1 MTILYQYVIR
11 QILKYIAI
19 VLSAVVSIYLMV
31 DFFEKIDNFMGA
43 GLPVSRALVFFCF
56 NIPFIISQVLPV
68 SVLLSI
74 LIVFGLMNK
83 HHEIIALNSSGI
95 SIYYLFKPVVL
106 IGLAASIALF
116 FFSETVVPLAVEKAD
131 KIWREEVRH
140 ESAVIS
146 KEKDIWLKDHRMIIN
161 IRYYHPAEKAVFGIS
176 LNYFDE
182 NFRLI
187 RKTDARKGIFR
198 NGKWVLSDVIE
209 QISDPKTGQYFVN
222 IRDEISESLNIQ
234 PEDLQMIVKQSKQ
247 MSFTE
252 LSDYIRKVES
262 EGYDAASY
270 RTDLHAK
277 IAFPFIC
284 LILSVL
290 GTGLAAK
297 TRFRD
302 GLSANIAYGIGLV
315 FVYWIVYSFCLSLGY
330 GDMLP
335 PIIAAYSA
343 NVIFL
348 CLGIILLIKA
358 SETI

>member
-1 MTILYQYVIR
+1 
-11 QILKYIAI
+11 
-19 VLSAVVSIYLMV
+19 
-31 DFFEKIDNFMGA
+31 
-43 GLPVSRALVFFCF
+43 
-56 NIPFIISQVLPV
+56 VLPV

-95 SIYYLFKPVVL
+95 SIYYLFKPVLL
-106 IGLAASIALF
+106 IGLSASVALF
-116 FFSETVVPLAVEKAD
+116 FFSETVVPVAVEKAD
-131 KIWREEVRH
+131 KIWRQEVRH
-140 ESAVIS
+140 ESSVQT
-146 KEKDIWLKDHRMIIN
+146 KENDIWLKDHRMIIN
-161 IRYYHPAEKAVFGIS
+161 IRYYHPMEKAVFGIS

-187 RKTDARKGIFR
+187 RRTDAKKGIFK
-198 NGKWVLSDVIE
+198 NGIWVMYDVLE
-209 QISDPKTGQYFVN
+209 QISDPKTGQYLVN
-222 IRDEISESLNIQ
+222 IRDEIRESLNIQ
-234 PEDLQMIVKQSKQ
+234 PKDLQMIVKQSKQ
-247 MSFTE
+247 MSYTE
-252 LSDYIRKVES
+252 LSDYIRKVEN

-277 IAFPFIC
+277 IAFPSIC

-290 GTGLAAK
+290 GAGLAAK

-302 GLSANIAYGIGLV
+302 GLSANIAYGIGLA

-335 PIIAAYSA
+335 PIIAAYAA
-343 NVIFL
+343 NAIFL
-348 CLGIILLIKA
+348 CFGIILLIKA